1 MSIKIMS
8 WVWDHGPSDGTET
21 LVLLALADFCDDDG
35 RCYPSMRRIAEKA
48 RMQER
53 SARRVIRR
61 LEDGGWISVNV
72 GNGRKGCSQYQIMT
86 KKEDHVSLFS
96 EKKGDRQSLFI
107 DEKTRTNSPPDPQS
121 PGPTVQKPGPTRQK
135 TRTGGSP
142 EPSGTVNNRQ
152 QSHADACLS
161 AGACAKPENQPSD
174 QTTRERLLS
183 AIGADPISGM
193 MGPNGAMLGRQTDMQ
208 TAAGWSDL
216 GLTIDQQCRII
227 GERMANAR
235 AKAPHFVPRSFAYFT
250 GAMQDAV
257 SARSTAGAAPRKSQ
271 STGPFG
277 DPTLDWIA
285 RQVGKA

>member
-1 MSIKIMS
+1 MSVKIMS

-21 LVLLALADFCDDDG
+21 LVLLALADFCDDEG

-86 KKEDHVSLFS
+86 KKGDHRS
-96 EKKGDRQSLFI
+96 QFI
-107 DEKTRTNSPPDPQS
+107 DEKTRTHSPPDPQS
-121 PGPTVQKPGPTRQK
+121 PGPTVQKPGPTVQK

-152 QSHADACLS
+152 QSHAGACVS
-161 AGACAKPENQPSD
+161 AGACARQIDQPSD

-193 MGPNGAMLGRQTDMQ
+193 MGPNGAMLGRQSDMQ
-208 TAAGWSDL
+208 TASGWADL

>member
-8 WVWDHGPSDGTET
+8 WVWDNGPRDGTET
-21 LVLLALADFCDDDG
+21 LVLLALADFCDDSG

-53 SARRVIRR
+53 SAQRVVRR
-61 LEDGGWISVNV
+61 LEASGWICVTT
-72 GNGRKGCSQYQIMT
+72 GNGRHGCNQYQILT
-86 KKEDHVSLFS
+86 KNH
-96 EKKGDRQSLFI
+96 DRQSGFSAGNG
-107 DEKTRTNSPPDPQS
+107 DHETGFNAEKTPTHGHHDPRSPRPS
-121 PGPTVQKPGPTRQK
+121 VQKPRPTRQE
-135 TRTGGSP
+135 TPTHGSP
-142 EPSGTVNNRQ
+142 EPSGTINNRQ
-152 QSHADACLS
+152 QSHACAS
-161 AGACAKPENQPSD
+161 AGAGACARQADQSSD

-193 MGPNGAMLGRQTDMQ
+193 MGPNGAMLGRQSDMQ
-208 TAAGWSDL
+208 TAAGWADL

>member
-1 MSIKIMS
+1 MADKHAS
-8 WVWDHGPSDGTET
+8 WFKFYPADFMNGVRGLSAQEVGLYTMILCRIYEESGPVEYNPLRLATYCGMREKTFVSAFEK
-21 LVLLALADFCDDDG
+21 LVALGKLTLADGMISNARAEAEISNRAHDLKNAITAG
-35 RCYPSMRRIAEKA
+35 KASAEK
-48 RMQER
+48 
-53 SARRVIRR
+53 
-61 LEDGGWISVNV
+61 
-72 GNGRKGCSQYQIMT
+72 
-86 KKEDHVSLFS
+86 
-96 EKKGDRQSLFI
+96 
-107 DEKTRTNSPPDPQS
+107 
-121 PGPTVQKPGPTRQK
+121 
-135 TRTGGSP
+135 
-142 EPSGTVNNRQ
+142 RQ
-152 QSHADACLS
+152 QKQRLLS
-161 AGACAKPENQPSD
+161 AHVERALNHTDSDTDTASAVARAGAKPENQPSD
-174 QTTRERLLS
+174 QTTRERLLA